1 LTSSLKSANTL
12 ALGLRAQESTFQAA
26 HSEYSDISGELTALN
41 TASAEMPPAARAIG
55 RVSGVG
61 GRSLQCLRAPL
72 GRQCTIQGRV
82 SLSTAARPI
91 HGVRSQGQRSIG
103 FGNSIGNF
111 VGRRAF
117 SATSAASHGHWEP
130 PPPGKELYVTFVDK
144 EGDEHKIAV
153 NEGDNLL
160 TIAQANDIEMEGA
173 CEGSCTCSTC
183 HVIVKD
189 EDMFDK
195 IPEADD
201 DENDM
206 LDLAFGLT
214 ETSRLGCQIVMKPEL
229 NGLVVNLPAMTR
241 NMQASDF
248 AKRK

>member
-160 TIAQANDIEMEGA
+160 TIAQANDIEMEGKF
-173 CEGSCTCSTC
+173 SSSQNRFKSNTQQ
-183 HVIVKD
+183 VLVKD
-189 EDMFDK
+189 HVHAQHAMSLSKTK
-195 IPEADD
+195 ICSIRSQKQTT
-201 DENDM
+201 M
-206 LDLAFGLT
+206 RT
-214 ETSRLGCQIVMKPEL
+214 ICWIWHSV
-229 NGLVVNLPAMTR
+229 
-241 NMQASDF
+241 
-248 AKRK
+248 